1 MDTARRIT
9 KMEAIEKALELADK
23 LQHVFVATA
32 DAKGLPHVASA
43 GKLKLESEG
52 RVAVSAWF
60 CPGTVDNLQHNH
72 SISLVV
78 WDSAGDTGYQLVG
91 EVQRMEE
98 LAFLDGYTPG
108 VEDSTPSPQ
117 VERQLIIR
125 VDKVLAFSH
134 APHSDVVE

>member
-1 MDTARRIT
+1 MIR
-9 KMEAIEKALELADK
+9 MESIQKVVALGKK

-32 DAKGLPHVASA
+32 DAKSMPHVATA
-43 GKLKLESEG
+43 GKLKLESDG
-52 RVAVSAWF
+52 RVAVTTWF

-72 SISLVV
+72 SIALVV
-78 WDSAGDTGYQLVG
+78 WDSTGDTGYQLVG
-91 EVQRMEE
+91 EVQRMKE

-125 VDKVLAFSH
+125 VDRVLAFSH
-134 APHSDVVE
+134 APHSDVEE

>member
-1 MDTARRIT
+1 
-9 KMEAIEKALELADK
+9 MEAIQKALELADQ

-32 DAKGLPHVASA
+32 DAKGLPHVATA
-43 GKLKLESEG
+43 GKLKLESDG
-52 RVAVSAWF
+52 RVAVTAWF
-60 CPGTVDNLQHNH
+60 CPGTVDNLQDNH
-72 SISLVV
+72 SIALVV
-78 WDSAGDTGYQLVG
+78 WDSTGDTGYQLVG

-125 VDKVLAFSH
+125 VDTVLAFSH
-134 APHSDVVE
+134 APHSDVEE